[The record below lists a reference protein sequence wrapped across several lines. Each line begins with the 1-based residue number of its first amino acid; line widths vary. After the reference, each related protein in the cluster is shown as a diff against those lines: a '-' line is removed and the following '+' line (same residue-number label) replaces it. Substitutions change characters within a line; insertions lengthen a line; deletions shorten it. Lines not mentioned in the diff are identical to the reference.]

1 MPVAPQVTHP
11 GVYIQELPGNENKCQ
26 VTNQVSL
33 DCHTRE
39 GGYPCTWIPAFAGMT
54 CIDTMLI

>member
-1 MPVAPQVTHP
+1 MPVAPQVTYP

-39 GGYPCTWIPAFAGMT
+39 GRYPILMQYLCQRKIG
-54 CIDTMLI
+54 

>member
-39 GGYPCTWIPAFAGMT
+39 GGFHAFGF
-54 CIDTMLI
+54 LPSQEE